1 MFRAL
6 KEVLPALQSIAL
18 DAMHIVMV
26 YKQNMN
32 NKKNTGKS
40 LAVCIMDKFRK
51 RDLRRSSSSWGPF
64 YTGQDLPLS
73 SADVRAVRARLELA
87 DMSHGQAFAHLEQ
100 IDPNQPWLT
109 EVDFLGAVLAH
120 VSLFSEELQKVT
132 YSGVS
137 LHRLIVNVASPAKT
151 QWLLN
156 DTRYRH
162 SVDRRSWFFCR
173 AGRLPMRAYTM
184 NSIIGSAKP
193 ILVCS
198 ICVCVLFT
206 CNVGKRPLRVAGCH
220 AQGYAGHEIEF
231 FQLVK
236 LLAHNQALY
245 RPMVKLKSRA
255 EP

>member
-1 MFRAL
+1 M
-6 KEVLPALQSIAL
+6 
-18 DAMHIVMV
+18 
-26 YKQNMN
+26 
-32 NKKNTGKS
+32 
-40 LAVCIMDKFRK
+40 AVCIMDKFRK

-162 SVDRRSWFFCR
+162 SVDRRELVLLPSGTTSNESLHHELNHWFRETDTCMQYMCLCALHMQCR
-173 AGRLPMRAYTM
+173 QAPPSCCRLSCTR
-184 NSIIGSAKP
+184 
-193 ILVCS
+193 
-198 ICVCVLFT
+198 
-206 CNVGKRPLRVAGCH
+206 LRW
-220 AQGYAGHEIEF
+220 
-231 FQLVK
+231 
-236 LLAHNQALY
+236 
-245 RPMVKLKSRA
+245 S
-255 EP
+255 